1 MQGNKEQIVIERINT
16 QDNLLSIA
24 SQTHSEETK
33 NASSIEKSAAE
44 KAYSNPNIGL
54 LDESDISKEALS
66 LYQREQ
72 DINYYKVFLN
82 DISEEEA
89 TNDVIDLMQKGVINI
104 DDEELA
110 DSMLKDLSLLN
121 ELF

>member
-1 MQGNKEQIVIERINT
+1 MIERINT

-33 NASSIEKSAAE
+33 NASSVEKSAAE
-44 KAYSNPNIGL
+44 KAYANPNIGL
-54 LDESDISKEALS
+54 LDESDISKEAIS

-72 DINYYKVFLN
+72 DINFYKTFLN
-82 DISEEEA
+82 DISEEDA
-89 TNDVIDLMQKGVINI
+89 TNDVIDLMQKGIINI

>member
-1 MQGNKEQIVIERINT
+1 MLYK
-16 QDNLLSIA
+16 
-24 SQTHSEETK
+24 
-33 NASSIEKSAAE
+33 
-44 KAYSNPNIGL
+44 
-54 LDESDISKEALS
+54 SDISKEALS

-104 DDEELA
+104 DDEALA